1 VGHREV
7 VAARAAEFG
16 GEVSQPPIDT
26 PYGRMAVL
34 RDPTGAGFSIIKP
47 TQPASG

>member
-1 VGHREV
+1 M
-7 VAARAAEFG
+7 APF
-16 GEVSQPPIDT
+16 DT

-34 RDPTGAGFSIIKP
+34 RDPTGAAVSIIKP